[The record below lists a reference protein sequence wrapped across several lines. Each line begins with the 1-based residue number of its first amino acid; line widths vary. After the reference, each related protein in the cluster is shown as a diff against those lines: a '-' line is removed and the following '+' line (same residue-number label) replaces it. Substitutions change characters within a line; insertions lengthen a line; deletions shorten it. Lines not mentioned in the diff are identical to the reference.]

1 MLWFGVLGLQNQ
13 IHRWPVHAYN
23 STDLFSTVI
32 PSLAAPFPTFPPL
45 LNSVRLKSSS
55 ALNVRTE
62 KQAKKYVFGMNC
74 FLPIGL
80 LFNPLIAKT
89 FENIHPSTFF
99 HLSSSLCQE
108 EAKPASSTQ
117 KLGRHGF
124 KRNTIGVRVRV
135 ITDHN
140 FNFTVYQNKILSF
153 YKCPL
158 QFLKLG
164 TLLRTLVCG
173 CLLYWFLFNT
183 KGKFIK
189 NILILTIFLHSGHF
203 GH

>member
-1 MLWFGVLGLQNQ
+1 
-13 IHRWPVHAYN
+13 
-23 STDLFSTVI
+23 
-32 PSLAAPFPTFPPL
+32 
-45 LNSVRLKSSS
+45 
-55 ALNVRTE
+55 
-62 KQAKKYVFGMNC
+62 MNC

-89 FENIHPSTFF
+89 FENIHPSTHPSTFF

-108 EAKPASSTQ
+108 EAKPANSTQ
-117 KLGRHGF
+117 KLGRHWF

-140 FNFTVYQNKILSF
+140 FNFTVYKNKILSF
-153 YKCPL
+153 FNSPL

-164 TLLRTLVCG
+164 TLLRTLLCE
-173 CLLYWFLFNT
+173 CLLYWFLFNV

-189 NILILTIFLHSGHF
+189 NILILTIFLHLGHF
-203 GH
+203 GHEEIPLISGSFVNVGPEDQIITLTLD